1 VWRDAGP
8 YPAHVLDGCKNGLC
22 LFAARFYGINDA
34 IHMHRAGLDLTL
46 VDTSDRVHE
55 MADMYGCASWQMDA
69 WEYAEFWRG
78 EGKTWDAVSVDT
90 YTGDAT
96 TRSLGDLELWC
107 SLARRVV
114 TCTQVRGQ
122 RYQVPDGWTDEL
134 MERRSYGGVNWL
146 VLTRA

>member
-1 VWRDAGP
+1 
-8 YPAHVLDGCKNGLC
+8 LC

-34 IHMHRAGLDLTL
+34 IHMQRAGLELTL
-46 VDTSDRVHE
+46 VDTSDRVLE
-55 MADMYGCASWQMDA
+55 MAEMYGCEAHCVDA
-69 WEYAEFWRG
+69 WLHAEMAAR
-78 EGKTWDAVSVDT
+78 EGWQWDVVSVDT

-122 RYQVPDGWTDEL
+122 KYQVPDGWSDEL
-134 MERRSYGGVNWL
+134 MERRAYGGVNWL
-146 VLTRA
+146 VLTRE